1 VKVSDEVLV
10 KKSKEGDYSSFE
22 ELVKRYEQKIYNL
35 AYRIMGNRAD
45 ARDILQETFLQT
57 FRKLSGF
64 KGKSLFSTW
73 IYRIAVNLCLM
84 RKRRDKI
91 MKTVSLDTPV
101 VTRKEDELKREFPE
115 DWSKSPAATLENK
128 ELRETLNRA
137 VNLLPEDYKAV
148 FLLRDMNNLSNE
160 EAAKVLKISV
170 PAVKSRLHRARMFLR
185 DEISKYFH
193 EQGYKA

>member
-1 VKVSDEVLV
+1 
-10 KKSKEGDYSSFE
+10 
-22 ELVKRYEQKIYNL
+22 
-35 AYRIMGNRAD
+35 
-45 ARDILQETFLQT
+45 
-57 FRKLSGF
+57 
-64 KGKSLFSTW
+64 
-73 IYRIAVNLCLM
+73 M

>member
-1 VKVSDEVLV
+1 MKISDEVLV

-45 ARDILQETFLQT
+45 AKDILQETFLQT

-91 MKTVSLDTPV
+91 MKTVSLDTPI

-137 VNLLPEDYKAV
+137 IDLLPEDYKSA
-148 FLLRDMNNLSNE
+148 FILRDMNNLSNE
-160 EAAKVLKISV
+160 EAARVLKISV

-185 DEISKYFH
+185 DEVSKYFH